1 MLTNKITL
9 DTRRIRK
16 DGTYP
21 LIVRFSYLGK
31 TKDIPLQI
39 FLLEQ
44 EWDKSKGILLKSAK
58 DYTTIYK
65 QIIERH
71 TLILSKMVEF
81 QKNNSGYIDL
91 TELKRFIDNKQSIT
105 ITFKSYWEQEIKR
118 LYLEKRDGNAFANN
132 TALRV
137 IDKIS
142 SLAIPIDKVNYSYLK
157 NIESKLLQ
165 RGCKVNTIAVYFRAL
180 RAIYNSAIKEKMVTR
195 ESYPFYDYKI
205 KKEKTIPRP
214 ILLNEVQEVFNLA
227 PEENTVIWHHLN
239 YCKMMFYLRGIN
251 YKDLILLTKDNYRN
265 GRIIYTRSKTKKVYS
280 VEVLEPLKQ
289 LLSLYYNEE
298 RKTLLPVLTNSDLEK
313 GETLFT
319 TIQQKRKTLNKY
331 LDTLGKKANLEIK
344 LTSYVMRYSWAN
356 IAKTLG
362 YSKDLISEGLGHEY
376 GNRVTGIYL
385 ENFDLSELDAMNRD
399 ICSRLLKEVEA

>member
-44 EWDKSKGILLKSAK
+44 DWDKSKGVLLKSAK
-58 DYTTIYK
+58 DYITIYK
-65 QIIERH
+65 QIMERH

-91 TELKRFIDNKQSIT
+91 TELKKFIDNKQSIA

-132 TALRV
+132 TALSV

-180 RAIYNSAIKEKMVTR
+180 RAIYNSAIKEKMVNR

-214 ILLNEVQEVFNLA
+214 ILLNEVQEVFNLT

-280 VEVLEPLKQ
+280 IEVLEPLKQ

-356 IAKTLG
+356 IAKSLG

-385 ENFDLSELDAMNRD
+385 ENFDLSELDSMNRD
-399 ICSRLLKEVEA
+399 ICSRLLNEVEA